1 MEYMNSIQML
11 WTIIAFVTFIG
22 IIVWAWSSKREEEF
36 HEAENLIF
44 ENDDDTQ
51 HSQVNAQSKSGTKH
65 HV

>member
-11 WTIIAFVTFIG
+11 WTIVAFITFIG
-22 IIVWAWSSKREEEF
+22 ILIWAWSSKRVDEF

-44 ENDDDTQ
+44 ESDDTKP
-51 HSQVNAQSKSGTKH
+51 SPVNKQSKSGTKH

>member
-22 IIVWAWSSKREEEF
+22 IVIWAWSSKRADEF
-36 HEAENLIF
+36 REAENLIF
-44 ENDDDTQ
+44 ESDDSKLSSVNKQ
-51 HSQVNAQSKSGTKH
+51 SQSGTKH

>member
-11 WTIIAFVTFIG
+11 WTIVAFVTFVG
-22 IIVWAWSSKREEEF
+22 IVIWAWSSKREDEF

-44 ENDDDTQ
+44 EEDNTERSHVNKQ
-51 HSQVNAQSKSGTKH
+51 SQLGTKH

>member
-11 WTIIAFVTFIG
+11 WTIVAFILFIG
-22 IIVWAWSSKREEEF
+22 IVIWAWSSKRTDEF

-44 ENDDDTQ
+44 EEDDAELS
-51 HSQVNAQSKSGTKH
+51 HENHKSKSGNKH

>member
-11 WTIIAFVTFIG
+11 WTIVAFVTFIG
-22 IIVWAWSSKREEEF
+22 IVIWAWSSKRADEF

-44 ENDDDTQ
+44 ESDDSKLSPVNKQ
-51 HSQVNAQSKSGTKH
+51 SQSGTKD